1 MDKQRHPNVVRTWTV
16 ERTKVRYPPPPP
28 VKLRPRSQKDLFPGA
43 GEQSNPSASATQGWP
58 VETAHIGIIHRERK
72 K

>member
-16 ERTKVRYPPPPP
+16 ERTKVLYPPPPP
-28 VKLRPRSQKDLFPGA
+28 VKLRHRSQKDLFPGA
-43 GEQSNPSASATQGWP
+43 GEQSNPATQGWP
-58 VETAHIGIIHRERK
+58 VDTAHIGIIHRERK

>member
-28 VKLRPRSQKDLFPGA
+28 VKLRPGSRKDIVPEEESSPIRPLKGA
-43 GEQSNPSASATQGWP
+43 Q
-58 VETAHIGIIHRERK
+58 
-72 K
+72 